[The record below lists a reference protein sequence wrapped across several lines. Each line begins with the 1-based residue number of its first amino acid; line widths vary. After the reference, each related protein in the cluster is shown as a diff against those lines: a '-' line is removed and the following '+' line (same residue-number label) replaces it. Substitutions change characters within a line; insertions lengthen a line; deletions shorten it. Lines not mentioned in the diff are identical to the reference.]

1 MDIKTIGV
9 LGAGSMGN
17 GIAQVAA
24 QSGYNVVMRDMEDKF
39 VEGGLKNIDKFLT
52 KSVEKGKITA
62 DDKNADHGKHQ
73 GNHEDGRPEGCGL
86 CGRSGL

>member
-24 QSGYNVVMRDMEDKF
+24 QSGYNVVMRDIDDKF
-39 VEGGLKNIDKFLT
+39 VDRALKGID
-52 KSVEKGKITA
+52 
-62 DDKNADHGKHQ
+62 
-73 GNHEDGRPEGCGL
+73 
-86 CGRSGL
+86 